1 MLAEACVSA
10 TRWVGQ
16 LWRWNDRADRIV
28 IDRVVRGGDSV
39 TFDKWYLDSMWH
51 IVKINFLSSSLD
63 RVERHYTC
71 DRLFFSSLL
80 LVVWSRL
87 NRRYSSCAIEI
98 GGGISVHWRNHRSM
112 GNRSLSARSHVCQSV
127 EWGNGKSPVLAR
139 AQLRI
144 ITLEEFA
151 EAFDRCLLKV
161 ILLDGLFNQIDIHN
175 NRQLDRRTQGKEKCY
190 CWEYQKC
197 EMTGW

>member
-1 MLAEACVSA
+1 MVS
-10 TRWVGQ
+10 WF
-16 LWRWNDRADRIV
+16 D
-28 IDRVVRGGDSV
+28 V
-39 TFDKWYLDSMWH
+39 TYCQDQFS
-51 IVKINFLSSSLD
+51 FLFSGSSRTSLH
-63 RVERHYTC
+63 VWSSF
-71 DRLFFSSLL
+71 LLFSSLL